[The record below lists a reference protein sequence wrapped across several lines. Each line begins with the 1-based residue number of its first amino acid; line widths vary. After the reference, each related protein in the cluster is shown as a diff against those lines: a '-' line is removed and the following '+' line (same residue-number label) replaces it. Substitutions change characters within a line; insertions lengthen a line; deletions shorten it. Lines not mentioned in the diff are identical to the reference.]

1 MIRRRTALAL
11 TMGAASAL
19 LGQPASAQTLST
31 LDSIRRSKRLRIGV
45 ATAEP
50 WFSKD
55 PMTDAWGGVGVQM
68 GKALATDLGVE
79 MVPVETTWANA
90 IAALQANQIDIMFLL
105 DPTEERRKAIDF
117 PEAPLCYYAMGA
129 LARADSTLKAWSDL
143 DKPTVRLG
151 VTLGTSV
158 DRVLTEQLKTAA
170 ISRFSNNDEAIAAF
184 AARRVDVVAQFHPAL
199 VLQYAR
205 LRVGKVTL
213 PTPVAPVA
221 GGAGVRKENNPT
233 FRDLVSDRFAAD
245 YKAGKPQAY
254 FAEYLK
260 SKGIEA
266 GSVPGLIKEQWV

>member
-11 TMGAASAL
+11 TLGAASAR

-31 LDSIRRSKRLRIGV
+31 LDSIKQSKRLRIGV

-55 PMTDAWGGVGVQM
+55 PMTDAWGGVGIQM

-129 LARADSTLKAWSDL
+129 LTRADSKLKAWSDL
-143 DKPTVRLG
+143 DKPNVRLG

-158 DRVLTEQLKTAA
+158 DRMLTERLKTAA

-205 LRVGKVTL
+205 LRVGKVVL
-213 PTPVAPVA
+213 PTPVDPVA
-221 GGAGVRKENNPT
+221 GGAGVRKEDSPT
-233 FRDLVSDRFAAD
+233 FRNLVSDRFVAD

-260 SKGIEA
+260 SKGVDA